1 MKRIITIIITFLALS
16 CAMMAQTPVESL
28 AESYDGQ
35 IGVKVIV
42 ADGATMS
49 FARPYIRKSPM
60 GSLADNV
67 EAVTILSLKKAPENV
82 QGEFLAR
89 LRRTMKS
96 YQFYGKE
103 TGEDGNIV
111 EIYGSPIKNEAVHEL
126 VVYNPDNH
134 VLFSIRGTYP
144 VTELKKL
151 EPKKQ

>member
-35 IGVKVIV
+35 KGVKVIV

-60 GSLADNV
+60 GPLADNV
-67 EAVTILSLKKAPENV
+67 EAVTILSLKKAPDNV

>member
-1 MKRIITIIITFLALS
+1 
-16 CAMMAQTPVESL
+16 MMAQTPVESL

-35 IGVKVIV
+35 KGVKVIV

-60 GSLADNV
+60 GPLADNV
-67 EAVTILSLKKAPENV
+67 EAVTILSLKKAPDNV

-126 VVYNPDNH
+126 VVYNPDNY

-144 VTELKKL
+144 VTELQKL
-151 EPKKQ
+151 APKK